1 MKYFTSDWH
10 LGHKLMIKLGFRPFQ
25 TLEEMNNTII
35 DNIFSVLKKGDI
47 LYFLG
52 DIGWDNKTIIYFFE
66 NMPKNIQFHWIL
78 GNHDKNITKYTKYCS
93 SISPI
98 KEVKIEDTKVVLCH
112 YPLTTWNRSHF
123 NSFMLFGHHH
133 IGSHGTD
140 KLDTH
145 TQGKMLNVNVEFN
158 DYKPW
163 SEKDILRYMVQQ
175 PDNWD
180 YISKEQ
186 QEQERNNR

>member
-10 LGHKLMIKLGFRPFQ
+10 LGHKLMLRLGHRPFK
-25 TLEEMNNTII
+25 TMDEMNNTII
-35 DNIFSVLKKGDI
+35 DNMFKVLKKGDI

-52 DIGWDNKTIIYFFE
+52 DLGWDNSIIDYFF
-66 NMPKNIQFHWIL
+66 NNKPKGVQFHWIL
-78 GNHDKNITKYTKYCS
+78 GNHDKNSAKYSKFCE

-98 KEVKIEDTKVVLCH
+98 KEVKVEGNTIVLCH
-112 YPLTTWNRSHF
+112 YPLTTWNKSHF
-123 NSFMLFGHHH
+123 NSFMLYGHHH

-140 KLDTH
+140 KLDVH
-145 TQGKMLNVNVEFN
+145 TEGKMLNVNVEFN

-163 SEKDILRYMVQQ
+163 SEKDILAYMKEQ

-180 YISKEQ
+180 FISEAQ
-186 QEQERNNR
+186 REQERKDR